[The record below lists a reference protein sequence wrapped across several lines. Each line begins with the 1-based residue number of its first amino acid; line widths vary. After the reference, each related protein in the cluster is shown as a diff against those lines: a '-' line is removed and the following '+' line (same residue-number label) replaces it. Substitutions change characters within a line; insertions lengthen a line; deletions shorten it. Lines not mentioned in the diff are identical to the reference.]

1 MLFAVHY
8 LENNTP
14 VLSQCLE
21 RIPEVDEDLKIK
33 GRKGK
38 VVNVVQIEENKY
50 HVHVVLEKIIKKQAL
65 LIDDK
70 KKRR

>member
-1 MLFAVHY
+1 MQFAIHY

-21 RIPEVDEDLKIK
+21 RIPEVDENLKIK

-38 VVNVVQIEENKY
+38 VVNVVQLEDNKY
-50 HVHVVLEKIIKKQAL
+50 QVHVALEKIDKKQTL
-65 LIDDK
+65 LKDDK
-70 KKRR
+70 KKKR

>member
-1 MLFAVHY
+1 MLFAIHY

-21 RIPEVDEDLKIK
+21 RIPQVNENLKIK

-38 VVNVVQIEENKY
+38 VVNVLQIEDNKY
-50 HVHVVLEKIIKKQAL
+50 HVHVVLENMINKEQL
-65 LIDDK
+65 LKDDK
-70 KKRR
+70 KKKR

>member
-38 VVNVVQIEENKY
+38 VVNIVQIEESKY
-50 HVHVVLEKIIKKQAL
+50 HVHVVLEKINKKQAL
-65 LIDDK
+65 LKDDK

>member
-21 RIPEVDEDLKIK
+21 RIPDVDEDLKIK

-38 VVNVVQIEENKY
+38 VVNVVQIEESKY
-50 HVHVVLEKIIKKQAL
+50 HVHVVLEKVIKKQDL
-65 LIDDK
+65 LQDDK

>member
-38 VVNVVQIEENKY
+38 VVNIVRIEESKY
-50 HVHVVLEKIIKKQAL
+50 QVHVVLEKINKKQAL
-65 LIDDK
+65 LKDDK

>member
-50 HVHVVLEKIIKKQAL
+50 HVHVVLEKINKKQTL

>member
-1 MLFAVHY
+1 MLFAIHFF
-8 LENNTP
+8 ENKTH

-21 RIPEVDEDLKIK
+21 RIPQVNEDLKIK

-38 VVNVVQIEENKY
+38 VVNVTEIVENKY
-50 HVHVVLEKIIKKQAL
+50 HVHVVFEKIIKKETL
-65 LIDDK
+65 RKDDK

>member
-1 MLFAVHY
+1 MLFAIHY

-21 RIPEVDEDLKIK
+21 RIPQVNENLKIK
-33 GRKGK
+33 GRKGT
-38 VVNVVQIEENKY
+38 VLNVIQIDENKY
-50 HVHVVLEKIIKKQAL
+50 HVHVVLEKVNKQPL
-65 LIDDK
+65 LKDDK

>member
-38 VVNVVQIEENKY
+38 VVSVVQIEESKY
-50 HVHVVLEKIIKKQAL
+50 HVHVVLEKINKKQAL

>member
-1 MLFAVHY
+1 MLFAIHY

-38 VVNVVQIEENKY
+38 VVNVVQIEESKY
-50 HVHVVLEKIIKKQAL
+50 QVHVILEKINKKTSF
-65 LIDDK
+65 I
-70 KKRR
+70 KRR

>member
-1 MLFAVHY
+1 MQFAIHY

-21 RIPEVDEDLKIK
+21 RIPEVDENLKIK

-38 VVNVVQIEENKY
+38 VVNVVQLEDHKY
-50 HVHVVLEKIIKKQAL
+50 QVHVALEKIDKTPLMLK
-65 LIDDK
+65 DDK
-70 KKRR
+70 KKKR

>member
-1 MLFAVHY
+1 MLFAIHY

-21 RIPEVDEDLKIK
+21 RIPGLNEDLKIK

-38 VVNVVQIEENKY
+38 VINVVQVEESKY
-50 HVHVVLEKIIKKQAL
+50 HVHVVLEKINKNQTVLK
-65 LIDDK
+65 DDK

>member
-1 MLFAVHY
+1 MQFAIHY

-21 RIPEVDEDLKIK
+21 RIPEIDENLKIK

-38 VVNVVQIEENKY
+38 VVNVVLLEDNKY
-50 HVHVVLEKIIKKQAL
+50 QVHVALEKIDKKQL
-65 LIDDK
+65 VLKDDK
-70 KKRR
+70 KKKR

>member
-1 MLFAVHY
+1 MLFAIHY

-21 RIPEVDEDLKIK
+21 RIPEVDENLKIK

-38 VVNVVQIEENKY
+38 VVNVIQIEENKY
-50 HVHVVLEKIIKKQAL
+50 HIHVMLEKINNKDPL
-65 LIDDK
+65 LKDDK